1 MGGGDLTPAQRA
13 EAQQSRASDPTASAW
28 VSASAGSGTTK
39 LLTDRVLRL
48 LLAGTRPNRI
58 LCLTFTKAAAAEM
71 VVRLNTALGDWAVFD
86 DAALAVALARLL
98 GYPPSPAE
106 AQLARGLFATVL
118 ELPGGMRISTIH
130 AFCQTLLRAFPLEAA
145 LPPQFAVLEERD
157 GAAVLGEARE
167 EVLGQAAGGPALAA
181 LAGLISADR
190 FSGLSAELAGEAQAL
205 RRALDH
211 AGVEGLLASLA
222 RALGAAPDL
231 SSEITLACTPGDEA
245 ALGRAAGILNAGSP
259 KTDVKH
265 AQALRRFLALPQSL
279 RHTGYDDWKSLLLTD
294 KGEPRVR
301 FATKDC
307 GANQA
312 FAQTSLA
319 DEALRVQEH
328 ARRISAANMVSATR
342 ALLQLAAPVLEAY
355 AAAKAG
361 SGALDFDDLIA
372 ATQTLLRDPGS
383 AWVLFKLDSGLDHVL
398 LDEAQDSNPEQWG
411 IVRAL
416 TGEFFA
422 GEGAREAARSVF
434 AVGDQKQSI
443 YAFQGADPRGFAD
456 GRAHFS
462 AAVAQAGQRFED
474 VSLEVSFRSTP
485 AVLGLVDA
493 VFAGSARPGVAGSA
507 RPGVAG
513 ETVLRHLAHR
523 AGASGLIELWP
534 LQRAATAAAPDGWEL
549 RDGEAEGNP
558 QARLAQALALR
569 IRHMLDQETL
579 PARADG
585 PDQPAGRRIRPDDI
599 LILVRKRNALT
610 RLIIRALK
618 QADVPVGGLDRIALT
633 AQLGVQDMLA
643 LLDVLLLPGD
653 DLQLAALLK
662 SPLVGLSEDA
672 LFILAHGR
680 TGTLHAALMAHR
692 GGEGDYARAA
702 DWLALWAARADRGT
716 PHALI
721 ARLYGEDGVRARLL
735 ARLGP
740 DASDGLDE
748 LLNAALA
755 FEARHPP
762 GLQGFLHWLRAGG
775 AEIKRDAEASGGLV
789 RIMTV
794 HGAKGLQAPI
804 VILPDTTGRRRADS
818 GLRWL
823 ADPDGG
829 PDLPLWAPRAE
840 KPVPEAAAALAKA
853 ERERA
858 QEEENRLLYVALT
871 RAEDRLLVCGWVRGK
886 PTETDWHSQI
896 AEGFA
901 QLPAHSRRFD
911 PAAFGAAPEGFEGD
925 MLWLETPQTEAL
937 KPDRPRAQQRGAALP
952 DWVARPAPAEQ
963 GQESLAP
970 SSLLDE
976 ETGPPAAA
984 PHAPA
989 DPRGLRFRR
998 GRLIHALLQHLPA
1011 LEAGRRATAAGRFL
1025 ARPGLGLPPDARDEL
1040 IAEVMTLLDDPGFGA
1055 AFGPD
1060 SLAEVPIAGRL
1071 GGQLFTGQVD
1081 RLLLEP
1087 ARVLLIDF
1095 KTNRPPPAAVEQVAP
1110 VYLRQMAAY
1119 RALLR
1124 LAFPGRRVECALLWT
1139 YAGRM
1144 MPLPDMLLD
1153 GHAPAS

>member
-13 EAQQSRASDPTASAW
+13 EAQQARASDPTASAW
-28 VSASAGSGTTK
+28 VSASAGSGKTK

-71 VVRLNTALGDWAVFD
+71 VVRLNAALGDWAVFD
-86 DAALAVALARLL
+86 DAALAGALTRLL
-98 GYPPSPAE
+98 GHPPSPAE
-106 AQLARGLFATVL
+106 AQLARSLFATVL

-145 LPPQFAVLEERD
+145 LPPQFAVLEQRD
-157 GAAVLGEARE
+157 GAAALGEARE
-167 EVLGQAAGGPALAA
+167 EVLGEAVGGTALAA

-190 FSGLSAELAGEAQAL
+190 FSGLSEELAGEAQAL
-205 RRALDH
+205 RRAIDH
-211 AGVEGLLASLA
+211 AGVEGLLARLA
-222 RALGAAPDL
+222 RALGAAEDAAA
-231 SSEITLACTPGDEA
+231 EIALACTPLDEGLLA
-245 ALGRAAGILNAGSP
+245 RAAGILALGSE
-259 KTDVKH
+259 KTDQPCG
-265 AQALRRFLALPQSL
+265 AALRKFLTLPGSL
-279 RHTGYDDWKSLLLTD
+279 RHTGYEDWKALLLTKD
-294 KGEPRVR
+294 GEPRKSY
-301 FATKDC
+301 ATQKC
-307 GANQA
+307 GAGQG
-312 FAQTSLA
+312 FAQDTLLR
-319 DEALRVQEH
+319 EALRVQEH
-328 ARRISAANMVSATR
+328 ARRICAANMVSATR
-342 ALLQLAAPVLEAY
+342 ALLLLAAPVLDAY
-355 AAAKAG
+355 AEGKAR

-372 ATQTLLRDPGS
+372 ATQNLLRDPGS

-422 GEGAREAARSVF
+422 GEGAREAARSIF

-443 YAFQGADPRGFAD
+443 YAFQGADPRGFSE
-456 GRAHFS
+456 GRAHFGN
-462 AAVAQAGQRFED
+462 AVALAEKRFED

-493 VFAGSARPGVAGSA
+493 VFAGSARPGVADDA
-507 RPGVAG
+507 A
-513 ETVLRHLAHR
+513 LRHLPHR
-523 AGASGLIELWP
+523 AGAAGLVELWP
-534 LQRAATAAAPDGWEL
+534 LQRAGTAAAPDPWVLNDDE
-549 RDGEAEGNP
+549 GEAEGNP
-558 QARLAQALALR
+558 QARLARALARR
-569 IRHMLDQETL
+569 IRHMLDHETL

-585 PDQPAGRRIRPDDI
+585 PDQPSGRRIRPDDI

-610 RLIIRALK
+610 RLIIRELK
-618 QADVPVGGLDRIALT
+618 QAEVPVGGLDRIALT

-662 SPLVGLSEDA
+662 SPLVGLSEEA
-672 LFILAHGR
+672 LFQLAHGR
-680 TGTLHAALMAHR
+680 AGSLHAALMAHR
-692 GGEGDYARAA
+692 GGAGEFAHAA
-702 DWLALWAARADRGT
+702 EWLALWATRADRGT
-716 PHALI
+716 PHALL
-721 ARLYGEDGVRARLL
+721 ARLYGEDGARARLL

-740 DASDGLDE
+740 DAADGLDE

-823 ADPDGG
+823 EDPAGG
-829 PDLPLWAPRAE
+829 PPLPLWAPRAE
-840 KPVPEAAAALAKA
+840 KPVPAAAAALALA

-871 RAEDRLLVCGWVRGK
+871 RAEDRLLVCGWVRDK
-886 PTETDWHSQI
+886 PAATDWYSQI
-896 AEGFA
+896 AEGFSA
-901 QLPAHSRRFD
+901 LAARGRPFD
-911 PAAFGAAPEGFEGD
+911 PAGFGAAPDGFDGEL
-925 MLWLETPQTEAL
+925 LWLETPQSEAP
-937 KPDRPRAQQRGAALP
+937 KSDKPRAEAREAGLP
-952 DWVARPAPAEQ
+952 EWVARPAPTEQ
-963 GQESLAP
+963 GQDSLAP

-1011 LEAGRRATAAGRFL
+1011 LPGPARASAAARFL
-1025 ARPGLGLPPDARDEL
+1025 GRPGFGLAPETRGEL
-1040 IAEVMTLLDDPGFGA
+1040 IAEVMALLEDPGFGP
-1055 AFGPD
+1055 AFGPE

-1081 RLLLEP
+1081 RLLVEP
-1087 ARVLLIDF
+1087 ARILLIDF
-1095 KTNRPPPAAVEQVAP
+1095 KTNRPPPAAVDEVSPA
-1110 VYLRQMAAY
+1110 YLRQMAAY

-1124 LAFPGRRVECALLWT
+1124 LAFPDRAVECALLWT

-1144 MPLPDMLLD
+1144 MPLPDGLLD
-1153 GHAPAS
+1153 AHAPAAS